1 MISERLEQLL
11 EKNRNKQRLEL
22 EPFLLKMQKRWNN
35 DKYYYDVEEARN
47 IYKFISLLK
56 NDKGTSRKFTILV
69 FQFEIISEILCV
81 KHRKS
86 KLRRFREAHINIAR
100 KNSKSFLIGIIL
112 SYLFF
117 CQKKIF
123 GALFIITGNTTKQAT
138 ELYNTFKTFVNSN
151 RALRK
156 RCKILDSTKT
166 IIRKDNGNKL
176 IVLSNDGGGADSY
189 AVYSCALDEIHE
201 YNSDEIYGKLK
212 TGQGIWDEPLTFTI
226 TTASSGED
234 ETNLEMQL
242 YTMAKVMENPE
253 TPGDDKDETFYYK
266 IYEADKECDI
276 EDYEQWFKANPA
288 LGDFRKVDD
297 ILNFAKRVKLMPL
310 QSNMFRRMFLNQHV
324 ATDHIKNAINMD
336 LWDKCTRKVK
346 LKDLKELSCWN
357 GWDLSSKNDITGF
370 VQIFY
375 LEDIDKFLIYPH
387 LFTPKGTLLE
397 REMEDKNPYSKW
409 VEDKYLIGTEGKYIK
424 FDDMLDYVMDLD
436 NEFKFEQIGFDRW
449 GSQTI
454 LNRLEERWD
463 IIPLGQGS
471 KTMTQVI
478 NDFENLLVDERLIIA
493 DNPVFRFMAKNC
505 IGIYDDNMN
514 VKYSKKKSK
523 FKIDGI
529 IAMLMGLLLAIEA
542 NGINHY
548 NPVDALEKMDW
559 GD

>member
-11 EKNRNKQRLEL
+11 EENRNKQKLEL
-22 EPFLLKMQKRWNN
+22 EPFLIKMQERWNN

-47 IYKFISLLK
+47 VFKYISLLK

-138 ELYNTFKTFVNSN
+138 ELYNTFKAFVNSN

-166 IIRKDNGNKL
+166 ITRKDNGNKL

-242 YTMAKVMENPE
+242 YTMAKAMEDPE
-253 TPGDDKDETFYYK
+253 TSEKDKDETFYYK
-266 IYEADKECDI
+266 IYEADKDCDI

-297 ILNFAKRVKLMPL
+297 IVNFAKRVRLMPL

-336 LWDKCTRKVK
+336 LWDKCVRKVS
-346 LKDLKELSCWN
+346 LRELEGLSCWN

-370 VQIFY
+370 VQVFY
-375 LEDIDKFLIYPH
+375 LEDADKFIIYPH
-387 LFTPKGTLLE
+387 LFTPKGTILE
-397 REMEDKNPYSKW
+397 RESEDKNPYSKW
-409 VEDKYLIGTEGKYIK
+409 VADGHLIALEGKYIK
-424 FDDMLDYVMDLD
+424 FDGMLDYVYDLD
-436 NEFKFEQIGFDRW
+436 NEFNFEQIGFDRW

-454 LNRLEERWD
+454 LNRLEEKWD
-463 IIPLGQGS
+463 IIPLGQGT

-478 NDFENLLVDERLIIA
+478 NDFENLLIDERLIIV

-505 IGIYDDNMN
+505 IGVYDDNMG

-542 NGINHY
+542 NEVKHY
-548 NPVDALEKMDW
+548 NPIDALEKMNW
-559 GD
+559 

>member
-1 MISERLEQLL
+1 MISERLEHLL
-11 EKNRNKQRLEL
+11 EKNRNKQKLDLES
-22 EPFLLKMQKRWNN
+22 FLKKMQERWN
-35 DKYYYDVEEARN
+35 DEKYYYDVEEARK
-47 IYKFISLLK
+47 IFKYISLLK

-81 KHRKS
+81 KHIKS

-123 GALFIITGNTTKQAT
+123 GALFIITANTTKQAS
-138 ELYNTFKTFVNSN
+138 ELYNTFKTFVRSN
-151 RALRK
+151 KALRK

-166 IIRKDNGNKL
+166 ITRKDNGNKL

-201 YNSDEIYGKLK
+201 YSSDEIYGKLK

-242 YTMAKVMENPE
+242 YTMAKAMENPE
-253 TPGDDKDETFYYK
+253 TPEENKDETFYYK
-266 IYEADKECDI
+266 IYEADKDCDI
-276 EDYEQWFKANPA
+276 DDYEQWFEANPA

-336 LWDKCTRKVK
+336 LWDRCIKKVT
-346 LKDLKELSCWN
+346 LKELSGLSCWN
-357 GWDLSSKNDITGF
+357 GWDLSSKNDVTGF
-370 VQIFY
+370 IQVFY
-375 LEDIDKFLIYPH
+375 LEDVDKFIIYPH

-397 REMEDKNPYSKW
+397 REAEDHNPYSKW
-409 VEDKYLIGTEGKYIK
+409 VADGHIIAPEGNYIK

-505 IGIYDDNMN
+505 IGVYDDNMN

-542 NGINHY
+542 NEVAHY
-548 NPVDALEKMDW
+548 NPVDALNKMDW
-559 GD
+559 

>member
-1 MISERLEQLL
+1 MLSRKLEQLL
-11 EKNRNKQRLEL
+11 EENRCKQKLDL
-22 EPFLLKMQKRWNN
+22 EPFLLEMQQRWND
-35 DKYYYDVEEARN
+35 DKYFYDVEEARD
-47 IYKFISLLK
+47 IYEYISLLK
-56 NDKGTSRKFTILV
+56 NDKGTSRKFIVLK
-69 FQFEIISEILCV
+69 FQFEIITEILCV
-81 KHRKS
+81 KHKKS

-117 CQKKIF
+117 CQPKIF
-123 GALFIITGNTTKQAT
+123 GALFIITGNTTKQAS

-151 RALRK
+151 AALRK

-201 YNSDEIYGKLK
+201 YADDEIYGKLK

-242 YTMAKVMENPE
+242 YTMAKAMENPE
-253 TPGDDKDETFYYK
+253 TPKEDKDETFYYK
-266 IYEADKECDI
+266 IYEADKDCEI

-297 ILNFAKRVKLMPL
+297 IVNFAKRVRLMPL

-336 LWDKCTRKVK
+336 LWDKCTRKVI
-346 LKDLKELSCWN
+346 LKELEGLSCWN

-375 LEDIDKFLIYPH
+375 LEDIDKFIVYPH

-397 REMEDKNPYSKW
+397 RESEDHNPYSRW
-409 VEDKYLIGTEGKYIK
+409 VEQKDLIALEGNYVK
-424 FDDMLDYVMDLD
+424 FDDMLDHVNDLD
-436 NEFKFEQIGFDRW
+436 SEYKFEQIGFDRW
-449 GSQTI
+449 GSATI
-454 LNRLEERWD
+454 LNRLEEKWD
-463 IIPLGQGS
+463 IIPLGQGT

-478 NDFENLLVDERLIIA
+478 NDFENLLVDERLLIA
-493 DNPVFRFMAKNC
+493 ENEAFRFMAKNC
-505 IGIYDDNMN
+505 IGVYDENMG

-542 NGINHY
+542 NDVTHY
-548 NPVDALEKMDW
+548 NPIDALNKMDW
-559 GD
+559 

>member
-11 EKNRNKQRLEL
+11 EKNRNKQKLDLES
-22 EPFLLKMQKRWNN
+22 FLKKMQERWNGE
-35 DKYYYDVEEARN
+35 KYYYDVEEARK
-47 IYKFISLLK
+47 IFKYISLLK
-56 NDKGTSRKFTILV
+56 NDKGTSRKFTVLV

-81 KHRKS
+81 KHIKN

-123 GALFIITGNTTKQAT
+123 GALFIITANTTKQAS
-138 ELYNTFKTFVNSN
+138 ELYNTFKTFVRSN
-151 RALRK
+151 KALRK

-166 IIRKDNGNKL
+166 ITRKDNGNKL

-201 YNSDEIYGKLK
+201 YSSDEIYGKLK

-242 YTMAKVMENPE
+242 YTMAKAMENPE
-253 TPGDDKDETFYYK
+253 TPEENKDETFYYK
-266 IYEADKECDI
+266 IYEADKDCDI
-276 EDYEQWFKANPA
+276 DDYEQWFKANPA

-336 LWDKCTRKVK
+336 LWDRCIKKVT
-346 LKDLKELSCWN
+346 LKELSGLSCWN
-357 GWDLSSKNDITGF
+357 GWDLSSKNDVTGF
-370 VQIFY
+370 IQVFY
-375 LEDIDKFLIYPH
+375 LEDVDKFIIYPH

-397 REMEDKNPYSKW
+397 REAEDHNPYIKW
-409 VEDKYLIGTEGKYIK
+409 VADGHIIAPEGNYIK

-505 IGIYDDNMN
+505 IGVYDDNMN

-542 NGINHY
+542 NEVAHY
-548 NPVDALEKMDW
+548 NPVDALNKMDW
-559 GD
+559 

>member
-1 MISERLEQLL
+1 MISKKLEQLL
-11 EKNRNKQRLEL
+11 EENRCKQKLDL
-22 EPFLLKMQKRWNN
+22 EPFLLEMQQRWDNG
-35 DKYYYDVEEARN
+35 KYFYDVDEARK
-47 IYKFISLLK
+47 IFKFISLLK
-56 NDKGTSRKFTILV
+56 NDKGTSRKFTVLK

-81 KHRKS
+81 KHKKS

-123 GALFIITGNTTKQAT
+123 GALFIITGNTTKQAA

-151 RALRK
+151 PALRK

-166 IIRKDNGNKL
+166 IIRKDNQNKL

-201 YNSDEIYGKLK
+201 YSSDEIYGKLK

-242 YTMAKVMENPE
+242 YTMAKAMENPE
-253 TPGDDKDETFYYK
+253 TPEEDKDETFYYK
-266 IYEADKECDI
+266 IYEADKECEI
-276 EDYEQWFKANPA
+276 EDYKQWFKANPA

-297 ILNFAKRVKLMPL
+297 IVNFAKRVRLMPL

-336 LWDKCTRKVK
+336 LWDKCVKKIDIEK
-346 LKDLKELSCWN
+346 LKGLSCWN
-357 GWDLSSKNDITGF
+357 GLDLSSKNDITAF
-370 VQIFY
+370 VQVFY
-375 LEDIDKFLIYPH
+375 LEDEDKFVIYPH
-387 LFTPKGTLLE
+387 LFTPKGTMFE
-397 REMEDKNPYSKW
+397 REAEDHNPYSKW
-409 VEDKYLIGTEGKYIK
+409 VEQKVLIGLEGNYIK
-424 FDDMLDYVMDLD
+424 FDDMLDYVNDLD
-436 NEFKFEQIGFDRW
+436 SEYKFEQIGFDRW
-449 GSQTI
+449 GSATI
-454 LNRLEERWD
+454 INRLEEKWD
-463 IIPLGQGS
+463 IVELGQGT
-471 KTMTQVI
+471 KTMTQII
-478 NDFENLLVDERLIIA
+478 NDFENLLIDERLIIA
-493 DNPVFRFMAKNC
+493 DNEAFRFMAKNC
-505 IGIYDDNMN
+505 IGVYDENMG

-529 IAMLMGLLLAIEA
+529 IAMLMGLLLTIEA
-542 NGINHY
+542 NAIQHY
-548 NPVDALEKMDW
+548 NALEELDKMDW
-559 GD
+559 

>member
-1 MISERLEQLL
+1 MISKRLEQLL
-11 EKNRNKQRLEL
+11 EENRCKQKLEL
-22 EPFLLKMQKRWNN
+22 EPFLFQMQQRWND
-35 DKYYYDVEEARN
+35 DKYYYDAEEARK
-47 IYKFISLLK
+47 IFKYISLLK
-56 NDKGTSRKFTILV
+56 NDKGTSRKFTVLK

-81 KHRKS
+81 KHIKT

-117 CQKKIF
+117 CQPKIF
-123 GALFIITGNTTKQAT
+123 GALFIITGNTTKQAS

-151 RALRK
+151 RALKK

-166 IIRKDNGNKL
+166 IIRKDKENKL

-201 YNSDEIYGKLK
+201 YSSDEIYGKLK

-242 YTMAKVMENPE
+242 YTMAKAMDNPD
-253 TPGDDKDETFYYK
+253 TPEEDKDETFYHK
-266 IYEADKECDI
+266 IYEADKDCEI

-297 ILNFAKRVKLMPL
+297 IVNFAKRVRLMPL

-336 LWDKCTRKVK
+336 LWDKCIKKVNLNE
-346 LKDLKELSCWN
+346 LKGLSCWD

-375 LEDIDKFLIYPH
+375 LEDIDKFVIYPH

-397 REMEDKNPYSKW
+397 REAEDHNPYSTW
-409 VEDKYLIGTEGKYIK
+409 VKDGHLIALEGNYVK

-436 NEFKFEQIGFDRW
+436 SEFKFEQIGFDRW
-449 GSQTI
+449 GSATI
-454 LNRLEERWD
+454 LNRLEEKWN
-463 IIPLGQGS
+463 IVPLGQGS

-478 NDFENLLVDERLIIA
+478 NDFENLLIDERLIIA

-505 IGIYDDNMN
+505 IGVYDDNMN

-542 NGINHY
+542 NEIDHY
-548 NPVDALEKMDW
+548 DPVDALNKMDW
-559 GD
+559 

>member
-1 MISERLEQLL
+1 MISKRLEQLL
-11 EKNRNKQRLEL
+11 EKNRNKQKLDL
-22 EPFLLKMQKRWNN
+22 EPFLIRMQKRWNG
-35 DKYYYDVEEARN
+35 DKYYYDIEEARK

-81 KHRKS
+81 KHKKS

-123 GALFIITGNTTKQAT
+123 GALFIITANTTKQAS

-166 IIRKDNGNKL
+166 ITRKDNGNKL

-201 YNSDEIYGKLK
+201 YSSDEIYGKLK

-242 YTMAKVMENPE
+242 YTMAKAMESDDTPE
-253 TPGDDKDETFYYK
+253 EDKDETFYYK
-266 IYEADKECDI
+266 IYEADKDCDI

-336 LWDKCTRKVK
+336 LWDKCVRKVTLEE
-346 LKDLKELSCWN
+346 LKGLSCWD
-357 GWDLSSKNDITGF
+357 GLDLSSKNDITAF
-370 VQIFY
+370 AQVFY
-375 LEDIDKFLIYPH
+375 LEDIDKFLVYPH

-409 VEDKYLIGTEGKYIK
+409 VEDEHLIATDGNYIK
-424 FDDMLDYVMDLD
+424 FDSMLDYVMDLD

-454 LNRLEERWD
+454 LNRLEEKWD

-478 NDFENLLVDERLIIA
+478 NDFENLLIDERLIIA

-505 IGIYDDNMN
+505 IGVYDDNMN

-542 NGINHY
+542 NGIDHY
-548 NPVDALEKMDW
+548 SPVDALDKMDW
-559 GD
+559 

>member
-11 EKNRNKQRLEL
+11 EENRNKQKLEL

-47 IYKFISLLK
+47 VFKYISLLK

-86 KLRRFREAHINIAR
+86 ELRRFREAHINIAR

-123 GALFIITGNTTKQAT
+123 GALFIITGNTTKQAS
-138 ELYNTFKTFVNSN
+138 ELYNTFKAFVNSN

-242 YTMAKVMENPE
+242 YTMAKAMENPE
-253 TPGDDKDETFYYK
+253 TQEEDKDETFYYK
-266 IYEADKECDI
+266 IYEADKDCDI

-297 ILNFAKRVKLMPL
+297 IVNFAKRVRLMPL

-336 LWDKCTRKVK
+336 LWDKCVRIVS
-346 LKDLKELSCWN
+346 LEELEGLSCWN
-357 GWDLSSKNDITGF
+357 GWDLSSKNDITAF
-370 VQIFY
+370 VQVFY
-375 LEDIDKFLIYPH
+375 LEDEDKFIIYPH
-387 LFTPKGTLLE
+387 LFTPKGTILE
-397 REMEDKNPYSKW
+397 RESEDKNPYSKW
-409 VEDKYLIGTEGKYIK
+409 VGDGHLIALEGKYIK
-424 FDDMLDYVMDLD
+424 FDGMLDYVNDLD
-436 NEFKFEQIGFDRW
+436 SEFKFEQIGFDRW

-454 LNRLEERWD
+454 LNRLEEKWD
-463 IIPLGQGS
+463 IIPLGQGT

-478 NDFENLLVDERLIIA
+478 NDFENLLIDERLIIA

-505 IGIYDDNMN
+505 IGVYDDNMG

-542 NGINHY
+542 NEVNHY
-548 NPVDALEKMDW
+548 NPIDALDKMDW
-559 GD
+559 